1 MESNVEGS
9 TISVKARS
17 ETQLQH
23 APLKLKNNTKEKS
36 DNIQLNKKLKL
47 NNLVQPSAISCNV

>member
-36 DNIQLNKKLKL
+36 DNIQLNKKIEIK
-47 NNLVQPSAISCNV
+47 